1 MRRHTPFDTFMY
13 PLWLVASVAFGIWMN
28 LVQLDTA
35 SGRVTIRNITDFS
48 VYALVI
54 YTSVLGIASFTRR
67 YWPIVM
73 LAILAYWGFFLYLL
87 LAWIPYTAG
96 ESTLQHITKD
106 WKAFAFVF
114 VIGMVPA
121 AMFYWLCRFSPR
133 QLMAVKEEKPSGS

>member
-1 MRRHTPFDTFMY
+1 MKRHTPFDTFMY
-13 PLWLVASVAFGIWMN
+13 PLWLVTSVAFGIWMG
-28 LVQLDTA
+28 LAQLDTA
-35 SGRVTIRNITDFS
+35 SGQVTIRNITDYS

-54 YTSVLGIASFTRR
+54 YTSVLGIASFTRH

-73 LAILAYWGFFLYLL
+73 LALLAIWSFFLYLL
-87 LAWIPYTAG
+87 LVWIPYTAG

-114 VIGMVPA
+114 VCVMVPA

-133 QLMAVKEEKPSGS
+133 QVMAAKEEKPSGS